1 MTGYRA
7 RVDDQVCVGT
17 AMCQSVAPRAFSLNP
32 EGQASYVPG
41 SDTPLEELLEA
52 AGAGHHGGQGPWKH
66 RVTGAL

>member
-17 AMCQSVAPRAFSLNP
+17 SMCQSVAPRAFSLNP
-32 EGQASYVPG
+32 EGQASYVPD

-52 AGAGHHGGQGPWKH
+52 AENCPVQAITVDKDPGSPA
-66 RVTGAL
+66 